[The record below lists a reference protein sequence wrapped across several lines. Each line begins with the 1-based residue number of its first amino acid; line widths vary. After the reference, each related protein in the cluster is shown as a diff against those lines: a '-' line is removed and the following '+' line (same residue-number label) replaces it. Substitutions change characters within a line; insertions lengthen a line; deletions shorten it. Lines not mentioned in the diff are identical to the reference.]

1 MKEKNV
7 LVPFDIGIICF
18 IITDFSKKSKRRC
31 KKMSKKY
38 YWLKL
43 KEDFFDKKIIKK
55 LRKIAGGDT
64 YTIIYLK
71 LQLLAMKNDGKLLFE
86 GIEDNFAEEM
96 ALELDED
103 VENVR
108 ITLMYL
114 EKNNLIEMLSE
125 NEYLLPEVIEATGSE
140 SSVTARVRKHRENK
154 KMLQCN
160 TVETKSNKN
169 ETTEKEKEKDIEK
182 EKNKKEKT
190 GQTEKLLNYIETL
203 EINSEKK
210 KIFKEWVEYKKN
222 KGQYKDTKSLD
233 ILIRRFIKY
242 SVEELRDIVENS
254 IMNNYAGIFEKKGV
268 LKNGNNN
275 YKKISNIENERNTA
289 GYEAE
294 YPNGEW

>member
-1 MKEKNV
+1 MRDIRKKDWFWLDNTLVDREDIGAMEKLIYMVLARFSDQNGKCFPSQEKLCKISGVKDYRTIVKYIEALEKKGLVEVEKRIGKSNIYYLKNV
-7 LVPFDIGIICF
+7 N
-18 IITDFSKKSKRRC
+18 
-31 KKMSKKY
+31 
-38 YWLKL
+38 
-43 KEDFFDKKIIKK
+43 KI
-55 LRKIAGGDT
+55 
-64 YTIIYLK
+64 
-71 LQLLAMKNDGKLLFE
+71 
-86 GIEDNFAEEM
+86 
-96 ALELDED
+96 
-103 VENVR
+103 
-108 ITLMYL
+108 
-114 EKNNLIEMLSE
+114 EKQE
-125 NEYLLPEVIEATGSE
+125 NEENLDVPHSEAPTSNVGTSNVGTSNVGTPPTSNVGTPPTSNVGRTIHKE
-140 SSVTARVRKHRENK
+140 
-154 KMLQCN
+154 QN
-160 TVETKSNKN
+160 TINNTQL
-169 ETTEKEKEKDIEK
+169 K